1 MIISD
6 VAPIIPEIKDVTNPE
21 ELLRFCRGVQVA
33 LDRKSKTTRRD
44 LDYVYDSIPTLPDYK
59 QKKTYNTKYGF
70 WGDVWYK
77 DADEIIIKPKSINGL
92 SWIGACLNDG
102 TYLES
107 STAIT
112 AKLAIPG
119 ASGHIVDGI
128 TAVLNSSIYAL
139 WLYNSGGTLT
149 PAFTLLP
156 ITTFS
161 NANPTNTLTLGQIN
175 AQDAGF
181 IFPVGAHV
189 VVWQDTNEFEAPY
202 FYSIDA
208 GAATVDVTADKPKV
222 SSRTSTVL
230 TLGEN
235 LTNATFTAG
244 STVYQ
249 VDGFKPLQVSDG
261 LIASAIGDRG
271 YMDTGIRIRT
281 DASGNIMPFTIIDG
295 EFYYDDGNGADFAY
309 HAGLESISLTNAFV
323 NHRTLFVPPDK
334 CGIIYYYISASGE
347 VLTKPYYR
355 TYGESSHYQGTFAT
369 SVLLKH
375 ETRIQH
381 GILSVFAGGNSGNAF
396 TRGYII

>member
-6 VAPIIPEIKDVTNPE
+6 IAPIIPEIKDVTNPE

-249 VDGFKPLQVSDG
+249 VDGFKPLQVGDG

-271 YMDTGIRIRT
+271 YMDTGIRLRT
-281 DASGNIMPFTIIDG
+281 DASGNILPFVIIG
-295 EFYYDDGNGADFAY
+295 NEFYYCNGTGSADY
-309 HAGLESISLTNAFV
+309 SYDNGLFSLSMTGSWV
-323 NHRTLFVPPDK
+323 NFRTLGVPADK
-334 CGIIYYYISASGE
+334 CGIYLFSRSITTDIY
-347 VLTKPYYR
+347 TKPYYMA
-355 TYGESSHYQGTFAT
+355 YGEVIGDVTYS
-369 SVLLKH
+369 LLVRS
-375 ETRIQH
+375 ESRQLH
-381 GILSVFAGGNSGNAF
+381 GILSANAANGVFAFS
-396 TRGYII
+396 RGYII

>member
-189 VVWQDTNEFEAPY
+189 VVWQNTNEFEAPY

-249 VDGFKPLQVSDG
+249 VDGFKPLQVGDG

-271 YMDTGIRIRT
+271 YMDTGIRLRT
-281 DASGNIMPFTIIDG
+281 DASGNIVHFYIADG
-295 EFYYDDGNGADFAY
+295 WMLYDCGDNNGV
-309 HAGLESISLTNAFV
+309 ESISIGSSYAIFRSL
-323 NHRTLFVPPDK
+323 HVPPDK
-334 CGIIYYYISASGE
+334 EVILCSALANYGSAWSGP
-347 VLTKPYYR
+347 KFAPYYASTGR
-355 TYGESSHYQGTFAT
+355 TVTQGYGIRAGSEIQAT
-369 SVLLKH
+369 IL
-375 ETRIQH
+375 H
-381 GILSVFAGGNSGNAF
+381 GLIKCALNAYSEAGLYIA
-396 TRGYII
+396 GYKI

>member
-230 TLGEN
+230 TLGAD

-249 VDGFKPLQVSDG
+249 TDNFQPLRLSDG
-261 LIASAIGDRG
+261 ANAFGTDG
-271 YMDTGIRIRT
+271 YLDTGIRIIT
-281 DASGNIMPFTIIDG
+281 DAIGNIRPFTANEDFLYGNNTGTDYDIDG
-295 EFYYDDGNGADFAY
+295 GVEAITGMAAWTNYR
-309 HAGLESISLTNAFV
+309 LTC
-323 NHRTLFVPPDK
+323 VPPDK
-334 CGIIYYYISASGE
+334 RALVLVYGDSYLKTYWEANGRHVEYSTVAYGSGVPHNYITHS
-347 VLTKPYYR
+347 
-355 TYGESSHYQGTFAT
+355 
-369 SVLLKH
+369 
-375 ETRIQH
+375 
-381 GILSVFAGGNSGNAF
+381 ILSHKGNGAKVVVL
-396 TRGYII
+396 GYRI